1 MSVATWLG
9 IPPRVCA
16 VAATLGSA
24 LVTGVKIAAALIGYV
39 GGVIAA
45 FVCGYWVTR
54 LDGTLAHSAVGHFFR
69 FGKPPTPRAEVLLQA
84 RAYMLMLC
92 LGAAFLVRDCGKAL
106 RAHWDTLVRR
116 QPAAGDNE
124 ELRASRRDL
133 EQARAKLARALAE
146 SEGLKNEHARV
157 LELLR
162 APAIRR
168 AVLHCWHP
176 DKAATETQRKTFAER
191 FKEADAL
198 FKRLRVTEE
207 G

>member
-1 MSVATWLG
+1 MSVATRLG

-24 LVTGVKIAAALIGYV
+24 LVTGFKIAAALIGCV

-69 FGKPPTPRAEVLLQA
+69 SGKPPVPTAEALLQA
-84 RAYMLMLC
+84 RAWMLLLC
-92 LGAAFLVRDCGKAL
+92 LGAAGLARDCGKAL
-106 RAHWDTLVRR
+106 RGHWDTLVRH
-116 QPAAGDNE
+116 QPAAGDSE
-124 ELRASRRDL
+124 ELRAARRDR
-133 EQARAKLARALAE
+133 EQARALAE
-146 SEGLKNEHARV
+146 NGGLKAEAAGM

-176 DKAATETQRKTFAER
+176 DKAANEAERRTYAER
-191 FKEADAL
+191 FKRADAL
-198 FKRLRVTEE
+198 FKQLRVTEE

>member
-1 MSVATWLG
+1 MSVATRLG

-24 LVTGVKIAAALIGYV
+24 LVTGVKIAAALIGCV
-39 GGVIAA
+39 GGVIAVL
-45 FVCGYWVTR
+45 VCGYWVTR

-69 FGKPPTPRAEVLLQA
+69 SGKPPAPTAEVLLQA

-92 LGAAFLVRDCGKAL
+92 LGAAVLVRDCGKAL
-106 RAHWDTLVRR
+106 RGHWDTLVRR
-116 QPAAGDNE
+116 QPAAGDSE
-124 ELRASRRDL
+124 ELRAARRDL
-133 EQARAKLARALAE
+133 EQARAKLARALADNA
-146 SEGLKNEHARV
+146 GLKAEAERV

-162 APAIRR
+162 TPAIRR

-176 DKAATETQRKTFAER
+176 DKAATEAQRKTFAER

-198 FKRLRVTEE
+198 FKQLRVTEE